1 MRVSTRWY
9 RWLILICS
17 FLLLHSSGCAYR
29 SARTITQV
37 GTFHDLSAGGFDGR
51 MSCRRLGSYGNFG
64 IGTFHALDGEMIV
77 TDGKIYQAKS
87 DGKVYLPN
95 GGTTVPFAELVS
107 FAPQAKLILKGG
119 ANYAAVEEQINKAV
133 PDRDIFCAIRVRG
146 RFSKMK
152 IRSVPAQVKPYP
164 RLVEVTNHPPVFQFD
179 GVSGTMVGFRSPLYA
194 GEITVPGYHFHFI
207 SDDGNSGG
215 HVLEF
220 AIESAAAEI
229 EECDR
234 FLLITS
240 EKGLGG
246 N

>member
-1 MRVSTRWY
+1 MRASARWY

-17 FLLLHSSGCAYR
+17 SLLLHSSGCASK
-29 SARTITQV
+29 SAHTITQV
-37 GTFHDLSAGGFDGR
+37 GTFHDLSAGAFDGR
-51 MSCRRLGSYGNFG
+51 MPCRRLGSYGNFG
-64 IGTFHALDGEMIV
+64 LGTFHALDGEMIV
-77 TDGKIYQAKS
+77 SDGKIYQAKS

-95 GGTTVPFAELVS
+95 GSMPVPFAELVS
-107 FAPQAKLILKGG
+107 FAPRVKLMFKGG
-119 ANYAAVEEQINKAV
+119 ENYAALEDQIDRAV

-152 IRSVPAQVKPYP
+152 LRSVPPQVKPYP
-164 RLVEVTNHPPVFQFD
+164 RLVEATNRQPVFQFD

-234 FLLITS
+234 FLLITPD
-240 EKGLGG
+240 KGMGG